1 MPSEIDVPDELWD
14 RVRPLIPPG
23 RARTGR
29 PRADDRAC
37 LAGIAYVLRAGCAW
51 RKLPARQL
59 GVSAPT
65 CWRRL
70 RDWAAAG
77 VWPALHRELVR
88 ALDAAGGLDASAVIA
103 DSGSVRAVFGG
114 RTPARAR
121 STGPRP
127 GASAT

>member
-1 MPSEIDVPDELWD
+1 MPTTLDVADELWE
-14 RVRPLIPPG
+14 RVRPLTPPD

-37 LAGIAYVLRAGCAW
+37 LAGIVHVLRTGSAW
-51 RKLPARQL
+51 NRLPAREL

-77 VWPALHRELVR
+77 VWAALHRELVR
-88 ALDAAGGLDASAVIA
+88 ALDAAGEIDASAVVA
-103 DSGSVRAVFGG
+103 DSGSVRAAFGG
-114 RTPARAR
+114 RTPAPARWTGARRA
-121 STGPRP
+121 
-127 GASAT
+127 ASGT

>member
-1 MPSEIDVPDELWD
+1 MPTEIDVPDELWE
-14 RVRPLIPPG
+14 RVEPLIPPD

-37 LAGIAYVLRAGCAW
+37 LAGIAYALRAGCAW
-51 RKLPARQL
+51 KRVPARQL
-59 GVSAPT
+59 GVSGVT

-88 ALDAAGGLDASAVIA
+88 ELDGAGGLDASAVVA
-103 DSGSVRAVFGG
+103 DSGSARAVFGG
-114 RTPARAR
+114 RTPGRAP
-121 STGPRP
+121 STGPRR
-127 GASAT
+127 GANAT

>member
-1 MPSEIDVPDELWD
+1 MPTTLDVPDELWE

-37 LAGIAYVLRAGCAW
+37 LAGIVHVLRTGSAW
-51 RKLPARQL
+51 NRLPAREL

-70 RDWAAAG
+70 RNWAAAG
-77 VWPALHRELVR
+77 VWAALHRELVR
-88 ALDAAGGLDASAVIA
+88 ALGEAGRLDTSAVLA
-103 DSGSVRAVFGG
+103 DSASVRAASGG
-114 RTPARAR
+114 RTPARAPW
-121 STGPRP
+121 TGPRRA
-127 GASAT
+127 ASGT